1 MTFKNKH
8 SFISGFLGAAL
19 LIASGCALGGCT
31 EIADEPQ
38 GIDDAGNGTPLTIRA
53 TASGFVSCVQGDT
66 PATRTPTENGY
77 TTEFN
82 DGDAIGI
89 FALKEYA
96 TPDVTPVDGVYNLK
110 LVYTKAADGSGSWAP
125 ASGDTH
131 VLYNYDDDLVY
142 VAYYP
147 YREGI
152 TIKQDIET
160 EIFKDLAANA
170 KLQPAADQSTP
181 AAYTGSDLMAAFA
194 RPATDPTDANK
205 KVLTLAFEHLH
216 ALLVFKPSEGFL
228 RYVSPDGGF
237 EYRDEARELLGSQA
251 SEVTINNVK
260 ACPMGNGSFRAIIPT
275 SLSAASFTPSG
286 KYILTD
292 GKTLNFTGSPMTAGT
307 LTAGRY
313 YTIQTN
319 TQLGTKIRGLQSGDF
334 FYRDGKLLNR
344 DINTIP
350 DPTNCV
356 GILITPAGGSDSNYG
371 GNCVNNTVH
380 GQVVSVY
387 DVVTC
392 KWGPNGNIGTN
403 TSDSWNDWRGYQLT
417 QKMKQDADANYG
429 GLSADNYAA
438 AYYCLNYGNTDKG
451 KLTAVNNS
459 GWYFPSEG
467 FMYSWAIL
475 RWGDINAS
483 LTKLVSAGYGQNI
496 GSNQYYW
503 DASTANSDSQARIV
517 KLNSGSMG
525 YVANRDR
532 SYRVRA
538 VLTF

>member
-131 VLYNYDDDLVY
+131 VLYSYDDLVY

-216 ALLVFKPSEGFL
+216 ALLVLKTNKLFNCTPPAGA
-228 RYVSPDGGF
+228 GF
-237 EYRDEARELLGSQA
+237 EYSDPMLGA
-251 SEVTINNVK
+251 DATAKDAVINGIK
-260 ACPMGNGSFRAIIPT
+260 ALPMGDGTFRAIVKTASADIVPT
-275 SLSAASFTPSG
+275 GNYKTTGDKTVLYTGASLAAATFTAG
-286 KYILTD
+286 KYYTQQVNMLE
-292 GKTLNFTGSPMTAGT
+292 SPDESV
-307 LTAGRY
+307 
-313 YTIQTN
+313 
-319 TQLGTKIRGLQSGDF
+319 IRPLQEGDF
-334 FYRDGKLLNR
+334 FCSNGKISPYEANSFSSPV
-344 DINTIP
+344 IGVVFY
-350 DPTNCV
+350 V
-356 GILITPAGGSDSNYG
+356 GRHPEDNGVYVDKN
-371 GNCVNNTVH
+371 GNPMEVH
-380 GQVVSVY
+380 GYVINRSEGTDQ
-387 DVVTC
+387 
-392 KWGPNGNIGTN
+392 WHNGGGTDFGTYKSTTDFN
-403 TSDSWNDWRGYQLT
+403 GYF
-417 QKMKQDADANYG
+417 
-429 GLSADNYAA
+429 
-438 AYYCLNYGNTDKG
+438 NTDK
-451 KLTAVNNS
+451 LQ
-459 GWYFPSEG
+459 
-467 FMYSWAIL
+467 AI
-475 RWGDINAS
+475 
-483 LTKLVSAGYGQNI
+483 SAGYNDMMTYVRKQTNSPQTTSGWFLPSIGQLI
-496 GSNQYYW
+496 YIKKKYAEVISKSFDKCGGAMGRGWQHHYW
-503 DASTANSDSQARIV
+503 SSTEATAANSYNINWDSGTYSQ
-517 KLNSGSMG
+517 KNKSSGSM
-525 YVANRDR
+525 
-532 SYRVRA
+532 VRTTL
-538 VLTF
+538 VF

>member
-1 MTFKNKH
+1 MLLENKIL
-8 SFISGFLGAAL
+8 SIRLFLCFAL
-19 LIASGCALGGCT
+19 FIASGCSG
-31 EIADEPQ
+31 EADVSD
-38 GIDDAGNGTPLTIRA
+38 IGNTTGGTPLIIRTTVSA
-53 TASGFVSCVQGDT
+53 YTAIGEENAPST
-66 PATRTPTENGY
+66 RIPAENGLA
-77 TTEFN
+77 TEFS
-82 DGDAIGI
+82 DGDAIGL
-89 FALKEYA
+89 FALKNFEEPSVA
-96 TPDVTPVDGVYNLK
+96 TIDEVYNLK
-110 LVYTKAADGSGSWAP
+110 LIYTKAADGTGSWAP
-125 ASGDTH
+125 AIGDTH
-131 VLYNYDDDLVY
+131 ALYSYDDNLAY

-147 YREGI
+147 YRDGI
-152 TIKQDIET
+152 TIKQDNKA
-160 EIFKDLAANA
+160 EILKDLANNA

-181 AAYTGSDLMAAFA
+181 AAYTGSDLMAAIA
-194 RPATDPTDANK
+194 RPTLDPANANK
-205 KVLTLAFEHLH
+205 KVLTLNFKHQH

-228 RYVSPDGGF
+228 RYVSPDSGF

-260 ACPMGNGSFRAIIPT
+260 ACPMGDSSFRAIIPT

-286 KYILTD
+286 KYVLTD
-292 GKTLNFTGSPMTAGT
+292 GKTLNFTGTPMAAGT

-356 GILITPAGGSDSNYG
+356 GILITPAGGSDTNYG

-380 GQVVSVY
+380 GHAVSVY
-387 DVVTC
+387 DVMTC

-403 TSDSWNDWRGYQLT
+403 TSDSWNDWRGYQIT

-429 GLSADNYAA
+429 GLSASNYAA

>member
-19 LIASGCALGGCT
+19 LIASSCALGGCT

-131 VLYNYDDDLVY
+131 VLYSYDDLVY

-181 AAYTGSDLMAAFA
+181 PPIPAAT
-194 RPATDPTDANK
+194 
-205 KVLTLAFEHLH
+205 
-216 ALLVFKPSEGFL
+216 
-228 RYVSPDGGF
+228 
-237 EYRDEARELLGSQA
+237 
-251 SEVTINNVK
+251 
-260 ACPMGNGSFRAIIPT
+260 
-275 SLSAASFTPSG
+275 
-286 KYILTD
+286 
-292 GKTLNFTGSPMTAGT
+292 
-307 LTAGRY
+307 
-313 YTIQTN
+313 
-319 TQLGTKIRGLQSGDF
+319 
-334 FYRDGKLLNR
+334 
-344 DINTIP
+344 
-350 DPTNCV
+350 
-356 GILITPAGGSDSNYG
+356 
-371 GNCVNNTVH
+371 
-380 GQVVSVY
+380 
-387 DVVTC
+387 
-392 KWGPNGNIGTN
+392 
-403 TSDSWNDWRGYQLT
+403 
-417 QKMKQDADANYG
+417 
-429 GLSADNYAA
+429 
-438 AYYCLNYGNTDKG
+438 
-451 KLTAVNNS
+451 
-459 GWYFPSEG
+459 
-467 FMYSWAIL
+467 
-475 RWGDINAS
+475 
-483 LTKLVSAGYGQNI
+483 
-496 GSNQYYW
+496 
-503 DASTANSDSQARIV
+503 
-517 KLNSGSMG
+517 
-525 YVANRDR
+525 
-532 SYRVRA
+532 
-538 VLTF
+538 

>member
-1 MTFKNKH
+1 MHDVRPPF
-8 SFISGFLGAAL
+8 
-19 LIASGCALGGCT
+19 
-31 EIADEPQ
+31 
-38 GIDDAGNGTPLTIRA
+38 TIRA
-53 TASGFVSCVQGDT
+53 TVSSFTGLEVTDKLSIGN
-66 PATRTPTENGY
+66 PATRTGEDGY
-77 TTEFN
+77 TTVFKP
-82 DGDAIGI
+82 GDAIGI
-89 FALKEYA
+89 FALRDFETPNIA
-96 TPDVTPVDGVYNLK
+96 TIDNVYNLK
-110 LVYTKAADGSGSWAP
+110 LVYSETDGVGTWLP
-125 ASGDTH
+125 ESGDTH
-131 VLYNYDDDLVY
+131 MLYSYDEDLDY

-147 YREGI
+147 YRAGI
-152 TIKQDIET
+152 TIKQDDMAHINA
-160 EIFKDLAANA
+160 DLAT
-170 KLQPAADQSTP
+170 KLQPATDQSSP
-181 AAYTGSDLMAAFA
+181 ASYTGSDLMTAHGKPVA
-194 RPATDPTDANK
+194 DPTNAKK
-205 KVLTLAFEHLH
+205 KVLTLDFKHQH

-260 ACPMGNGSFRAIIPT
+260 ACPMGDGSFRAIIPT

-286 KYILTD
+286 KYVLTD
-292 GKTLNFTGSPMTAGT
+292 GKTLNFTGTPMTAGT

-371 GNCVNNTVH
+371 GHCVNNTVH
-380 GQVVSVY
+380 GHVVSVY

-403 TSDSWNDWRGYQLT
+403 TSDSWNDWRGYQIT

-429 GLSADNYAA
+429 GLSASNYAA

-503 DASTANSDSQARIV
+503 DASTAKSDSQARV
-517 KLNSGSMG
+517 VRLNSGSMG
-525 YVANRDR
+525 AVAGR
-532 SYRVRA
+532 SNPYKVRA